1 MNWQD
6 EGFILSKRKFRE
18 NAIILEVFTNQFGK
32 VNGIVYGGT
41 SRKIKNYLQLT
52 NKIFIFYNSKN
63 ENKIGYFKTELVEA
77 IAPKYF
83 DNKNKILCLNSISS
97 MLRVLL
103 PENQSY
109 KNIYLSLN
117 NFFDSLDR
125 KDWLIQYLNW
135 EINLI
140 TALGFGF
147 DFDIKKITNLNSKK
161 VYNLKIDNIEY
172 KIPFFLLSKKFNNI
186 KQQEIYEGLNFC
198 RNLMENKFFI
208 PNNMK
213 FPQSRKLL
221 ENKFLKV
228 N

>member
-1 MNWQD
+1 
-6 EGFILSKRKFRE
+6 
-18 NAIILEVFTNQFGK
+18 
-32 VNGIVYGGT
+32 
-41 SRKIKNYLQLT
+41 
-52 NKIFIFYNSKN
+52 
-63 ENKIGYFKTELVEA
+63 
-77 IAPKYF
+77 
-83 DNKNKILCLNSISS
+83 

-161 VYNLKIDNIEY
+161 IYNLKIDNIEY